1 MIYNAY
7 AIPGLKQN
15 EDYLIKDTSSIRV
28 ERIIDVCLKYY
39 NFNLQQVQQKIRD
52 NDIINCRRMI
62 IYLLRENTSLTQ
74 TEVAR
79 KFANACLDHTTI
91 VHHMKVARGFIKVKD
106 PIFMNDLQ
114 TLKQLI

>member
-7 AIPGLKQN
+7 AIPGLKNMQ
-15 EDYLIKDTSSIRV
+15 DYIIRDTSSIKI

-39 NFNLQQVQQKIRD
+39 GFNLQQVQQKIRD
-52 NDIINCRRMI
+52 VEIINCRRMI